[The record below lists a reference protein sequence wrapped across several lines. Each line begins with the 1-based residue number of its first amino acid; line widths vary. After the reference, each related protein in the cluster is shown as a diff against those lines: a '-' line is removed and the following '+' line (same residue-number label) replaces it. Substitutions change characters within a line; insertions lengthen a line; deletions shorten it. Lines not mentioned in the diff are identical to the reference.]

1 MIRSFVLTALV
12 GCAAPAGAQV
22 ALGVRAGFNA
32 TRLSATGLAPN
43 AHRPGVT
50 VGAFAEVPVGR
61 SVSLRPEVAY
71 VQKGSRTYRTQSV
84 YDDDTHALSVEE
96 TVVETRADYIEV
108 PLLLHATGP
117 AGGRFRVGV
126 MAGPAVAFRTRVGAA
141 IGRRVNGESA
151 PYGPGMIVIATQP
164 ARVDLGLVAG
174 GDVAF
179 GPVALDVRYTAG
191 LTDAEAVRPS
201 ARFGAVS
208 VALSARRSF

>member
-1 MIRSFVLTALV
+1 MTRALVLLACV

-22 ALGVRAGFNA
+22 SLGLRAGYSA

-50 VGAFAEVPVGR
+50 LGAFAEVPVGR
-61 SVSLRPEVAY
+61 GVSVRPEVAY
-71 VQKGSRTYRTQSV
+71 VQKGNRTYGSRSDFDV
-84 YDDDTHALSVEE
+84 DTRVLTVEE
-96 TVVETRADYIEV
+96 TVVETRADYLEV
-108 PLLLHATGP
+108 PLLLHATSP
-117 AGGRFRVGV
+117 AGGRFRVGA
-126 MAGPAVAFRTRVGAA
+126 MAGPPVAFRTRVGAV

-151 PYGPGMIVIATQP
+151 PYEPGTVVVATNP
-164 ARVDLGLVAG
+164 ARLDVGLVAG
-174 GDVAF
+174 GDIAF

-191 LTDAEAVRPS
+191 LTGAEAVRPS